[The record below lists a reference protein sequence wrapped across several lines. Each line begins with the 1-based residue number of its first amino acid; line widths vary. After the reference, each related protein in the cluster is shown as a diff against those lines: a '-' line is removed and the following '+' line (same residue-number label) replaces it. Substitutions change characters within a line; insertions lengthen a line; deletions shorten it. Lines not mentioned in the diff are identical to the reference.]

1 MLIEFTKMQTS
12 QLLDALEKSKLLM
25 GSSYAN
31 SIIDEL
37 IETIEEQANSQ
48 DRIELDLL
56 KDSLLFPEIDL
67 LESDCKLDSTLNVP
81 DNPNE
86 VLQVDF

>member
-1 MLIEFTKMQTS
+1 MLIELTKMQTS

-37 IETIEEQANSQ
+37 IETIEQQVNSQ
-48 DRIELDLL
+48 DKIEMNLL
-56 KDSLLFPEIDL
+56 KDALLFPDFDL
-67 LESDCKLDSTLNVP
+67 LENDCKLDPTLNVP
-81 DNPNE
+81 DSE
-86 VLQVDF
+86 SLQVNF